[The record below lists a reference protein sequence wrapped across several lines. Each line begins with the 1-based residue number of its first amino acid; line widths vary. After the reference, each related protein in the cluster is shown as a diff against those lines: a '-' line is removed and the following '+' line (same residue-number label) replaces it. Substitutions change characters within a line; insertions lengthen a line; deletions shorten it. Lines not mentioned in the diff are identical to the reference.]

1 MDYSKT
7 ELTRS
12 GSEGGKEG
20 SPSLTAKLPY
30 IFGWVLLVLGV
41 AVIGWTLFSSYN
53 IFTGQSAL
61 PEFFEI
67 PEEIVSQKG
76 TTQDVQAQVQQMI
89 GEQLQGLLP
98 ANSITQLL
106 NLTVWSILAFIL
118 IFGGTQVSGLGI
130 KLIKK
135 S

>member
-1 MDYSKT
+1 MEENKKDIS
-7 ELTRS
+7 S
-12 GSEGGKEG
+12 
-20 SPSLTAKLPY
+20 Y
-30 IFGWVLLVLGV
+30 IFGWILLVLGI
-41 AVIGWTLFSSYN
+41 AVIGWTLLSSYN

-67 PEEIVSQKG
+67 PEETISVKG

-98 ANSITQLL
+98 ANSITQFF
-106 NLTVWSILAFIL
+106 NLIVWSMLAFIL
-118 IFGGTQVSGLGI
+118 IFGGTQASGLGI

-135 S
+135 